1 MGEDD
6 SPGPSQLKAARG
18 DPPAEKPEADE
29 AVAAVLAGTDAIEL
43 ADDLVEDKPGDAE
56 PAAVKREA
64 APTRIRRMP
73 VAERLKLALRGNLEA
88 RNVLARDPV
97 KLVQAGVLRNPRV
110 TLEEILNIAKSRS
123 VSGDLLREVASEK
136 EWVRQYGIRQA
147 LVQNPKTPLT
157 VSLALLKGLRERDLR
172 QLARSRNVP
181 GVVQQAAR
189 RLLQQRER

>member
-1 MGEDD
+1 MSAGGSDNAGNEN
-6 SPGPSQLKAARG
+6 
-18 DPPAEKPEADE
+18 DE
-29 AVAAVLAGTDAIEL
+29 AVEAVLAGTDSIEL
-43 ADDLVEDKPGDAE
+43 EEDLVEEKAPAE
-56 PAAVKREA
+56 PVVAKREA

-97 KLVQAGVLRNPRV
+97 KLVQGAVLRNPRV
-110 TLEEILNIAKSRS
+110 TLEEVVNIAKSRS
-123 VSGDLLREVASEK
+123 VHGDLLREVASEK

-147 LVQNPKTPLT
+147 LVQNPKTPVT
-157 VSLALLKGLRERDLR
+157 VSLALLKGLRERDIR

-189 RLLQQRER
+189 RWLQQRDG